1 MQRYVEALSSRPL
14 LYTTRL
20 ILRRPTQQ
28 DIAPIINI
36 AGDWEVASR
45 LAAVPHPYE
54 EADARFFLETIIPEA
69 LVWLITDR
77 LSKEVVGV
85 VGLTLQ
91 DPEAEVVLFGYYV
104 AHDHWGRGIA
114 TEAGSVVLA
123 YGIGLVGEAALAS
136 SFFVDNPA
144 SGRVLEKLGFRR
156 AGDFEQY
163 CLAMQESKASVKML
177 LVAGG

>member
-1 MQRYVEALSSRPL
+1 VQRYVEALSSRPL
-14 LYTTRL
+14 LHTTRL

-104 AHDHWGRGIA
+104 ARDHWGRGIA

-163 CLAMQESKASVKML
+163 CLARQESKASVKML